1 MQAIMDIR
9 IIRNNSL
16 YDRRIS
22 EILSYKKKAF
32 TLPFRPFIN
41 VDENCKEANNCKEAR
56 KIAIVRK
63 ANAHFC
69 H

>member
-41 VDENCKEANNCKEAR
+41 VNENCKCKEG
-56 KIAIVRK
+56 
-63 ANAHFC
+63 
-69 H
+69 